1 MCQMA
6 MRPIPTYYLLMML
19 QFVIILEEGVTLFF
33 FKLANPGFFLFIFGL
48 FKQTILQQI
57 NAK

>member
-1 MCQMA
+1 